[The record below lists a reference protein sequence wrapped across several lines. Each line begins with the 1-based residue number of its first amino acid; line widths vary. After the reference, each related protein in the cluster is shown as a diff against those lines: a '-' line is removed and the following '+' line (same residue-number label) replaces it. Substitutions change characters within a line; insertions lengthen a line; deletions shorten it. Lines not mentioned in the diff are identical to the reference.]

1 MILAMSP
8 RVPRTTQ
15 VGYRLPHEADTP
27 DGSRVTATEPEDLRG
42 SQAPVGPQ
50 GAPKPPAG
58 PTPEG
63 GTPTV
68 ANRAPPIEVEYIRE
82 ADANMSTTNLVVL
95 EVWTR
100 NRIYHVDANFLCI
113 AVINRSTG
121 APEENHS
128 LKGARLTGGQR
139 RSRTTMAIE
148 IVVPL
153 PVPGSEAV
161 FKHAGRRGAQFGQ
174 TSTVERVVLKVRKVV
189 VGAAGAEPAWAEVT
203 GRFQIR

>member
-1 MILAMSP
+1 MSS
-8 RVPRTTQ
+8 RDPRTTQ
-15 VGYRLPHEADTP
+15 VGYRLPHEVGANEGATP
-27 DGSRVTATEPEDLRG
+27 TGPGGDGLRG
-42 SQAPVGPQ
+42 SQ
-50 GAPKPPAG
+50 PPADDRASS
-58 PTPEG
+58 PAIVAPAEG

-68 ANRAPPIEVEYIRE
+68 SHRAPPIEIEYIRE
-82 ADANMSTTNLVVL
+82 SDANLSTSNAIVL

-100 NRIYHVDANFLCI
+100 NRIYQVDANFVCV

-121 APEENHS
+121 APEEHHS

-148 IVVPL
+148 IIVPF